1 MEMYQNLFLKFWCVD
16 YVCVFSSILVILDCI
31 DQLLFHSLIL
41 PPAAICIRINVRIWD
56 LSHWIFSI
64 LTCSSS
70 EFLLTF
76 SAAHILLVFEKLHSI
91 KHVVPLFGWKLLFSM
106 ALLLNSFSFTLDFSS
121 VFLNFPELWN
131 NLIPSSVGMRHFLT
145 EQGLIYNLKKKGKKI
160 TYYSY
165 QPSGVAQ
172 W

>member
-1 MEMYQNLFLKFWCVD
+1 MLSWGPHTEVTKWSAICQAWC
-16 YVCVFSSILVILDCI
+16 SLLSIIN
-31 DQLLFHSLIL
+31 SLIL
-41 PPAAICIRINVRIWD
+41 HNNFGGIVVAD
-56 LSHWIFSI
+56 DHTKLSHKFN
-64 LTCSSS
+64 LLMKTQFYKTDG
-70 EFLLTF
+70 FLIHSLKTF

-145 EQGLIYNLKKKGKKI
+145 EQDLIYNLKKKGKKI